1 MLYFDYMEPTLPSP
15 NGFPEVAPVA
25 PRSPEVK
32 PTGGVEYALG
42 AERPAPQEQKTGAG
56 AGENTPP
63 PLPVV
68 PLPPATAT
76 VATTPTTTSVHDDT
90 SPIIAADE
98 DLIEKEWVEK
108 AKKVISETK
117 NDPYAQEQAV
127 SRLQA
132 DYLNKRYGKVIK
144 LPQEE

>member
-1 MLYFDYMEPTLPSP
+1 MEPILPSP
-15 NGFPEVAPVA
+15 YGAPEMGPVLPKAPEVQA
-25 PRSPEVK
+25 PRAPEQ
-32 PTGGVEYALG
+32 AMSQ
-42 AERPAPQEQKTGAG
+42 ERPAPQEQRTSAG
-56 AGENTPP
+56 VGDTPP

-68 PLPPATAT
+68 PLPAAAAPAQQTGQPLAST
-76 VATTPTTTSVHDDT
+76 HDA
-90 SPIIAADE
+90 SNPLVAADE

-117 NDPYAQEQAV
+117 HDPYAQEQAV

-144 LPQEE
+144 VPQEE